1 MRSVE
6 CLVAGLDALAGEE
19 VAGLPDA
26 VVRADLVALLVAVIR
41 VSAEVARRVA
51 VFDARGLAEGDGCRS
66 TAAWLRGF
74 GRLSGPAAGGQVKR
88 ARLLAGLPALAGAAA
103 SGAVSSG
110 HVDQVVRLAERVGV
124 GHVMAAEPAL
134 VAVGSVD
141 VPERLRRVCA
151 RVLVHVDPDG
161 GQPDAQVDFARRA
174 LTLSPFDG
182 MVLVRGQLDP
192 EGGAA
197 LATALDALMRP
208 LGCGDARSATQ
219 RRADALVELARGAL
233 REGRTPT
240 VAGVRPQVAVL
251 LTPPTLTGR
260 PGRPPSFVDRRGDPT
275 RAARL

>member
-26 VVRADLVALLVAVIR
+26 VVRADLVALLVAVNR
-41 VSAEVARRVA
+41 LSAEVARRVA

-74 GRLSGPAAGGQVKR
+74 GRLSGPAAGAQVKR
-88 ARLLAGLPALAGAAA
+88 VRVLRALPELAA
-103 SGAVSSG
+103 GAVSSG

-124 GHVMAAEPAL
+124 GHVVAAEPAL

-141 VPERLRRVCA
+141 VPQRLRCVCA

-174 LTLSPFDG
+174 LTLSPCDG

-208 LGCGDARSATQ
+208 PGCGDARSATQ

-240 VAGVRPQVAVL
+240 VAGMRPQVAVL

-275 RAARL
+275 RAARLVDR